1 MKQHTILIVDD
12 EPKVYHALR
21 RTLHRE
27 PYEIL
32 AAQDAEEALALME
45 QHAVDVVI
53 SDENMPG
60 MTGTAFLARA
70 RQQWPDTVR
79 FMLTGNARLDVTLH
93 AINEAGIQRFF
104 TKPCNE
110 AELIVAIRD
119 AIRTREATQAARPQP
134 SATGPATEHGV
145 SPAQGAPAAA
155 ATDEPGS
162 ARGPIRLDVDVDKA
176 PDDYFEDLLD
186 KLDD

>member
-12 EPKVYHALR
+12 EPKVFHALR

-27 PYEIL
+27 PYEVL
-32 AAQDAEEALALME
+32 FAEDAEEALALMG
-45 QHAVDVVI
+45 QHEVDVVI

-60 MTGTAFLARA
+60 MTGTAFLGRV

-104 TKPCNE
+104 TKPCDE
-110 AELIVAIRD
+110 ADLIVAIRD
-119 AIRTREATQAARPQP
+119 AIRTRETTASTSPQAP
-134 SATGPATEHGV
+134 
-145 SPAQGAPAAA
+145 SPASPADATPSPADATPSPAGASG
-155 ATDEPGS
+155 ATPEAEP
-162 ARGPIRLDVDVDKA
+162 ARGPIELDVDVDQV
-176 PDDYFEDLLD
+176 EDLLD
-186 KLDD
+186 ELDD